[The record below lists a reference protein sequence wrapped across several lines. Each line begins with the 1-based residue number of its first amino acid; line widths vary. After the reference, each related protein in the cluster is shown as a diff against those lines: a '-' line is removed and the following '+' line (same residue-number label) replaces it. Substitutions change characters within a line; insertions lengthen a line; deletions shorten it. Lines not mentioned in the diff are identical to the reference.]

1 MWKKEYSVTLSK
13 ICVIIFMAAFVF
25 CVAAGPWIID
35 SFIRFCRPD
44 LAEFKPLFAL
54 SAYSCA
60 FPAGFALFH
69 LYRLLLQIGN
79 GEVFNTANIR
89 HLRILSWCCVAAA
102 IICFASAFYYLPFLF
117 ISIAAAFMAI
127 ILRVIKNVFVEA
139 HEIKSEND
147 FTI

>member
-1 MWKKEYSVTLSK
+1 MWKKEYSAALTK
-13 ICVIIFMAAFVF
+13 ICVIIFMAAFVV

-35 SFIRFCRPD
+35 SFVRFYRTD
-44 LAEFKPLFAL
+44 LLALKPWFAL

-60 FPAGFALFH
+60 FPAGFALYH
-69 LYRLLLQIGN
+69 LYRLLIEIEHKNVFTLQ
-79 GEVFNTANIR
+79 NIR
-89 HLRILSWCCVAAA
+89 HLRILSWCCTAAA
-102 IICFASAFYYLPFLF
+102 VICLASAFYYLPFLF
-117 ISIAAAFMAI
+117 VAIAAAFMAL